1 MTDDAEPVPMSL
13 SMYEAT
19 VPPMS
24 RMLGNLGALL
34 QKGAA
39 HAEARRIDPAVLLQQ
54 RLFPDQFALPRQVQV
69 ACDTAKLAVARLTGR
84 TAPQQDD
91 TETSFAELQARI
103 NATVAWIGTAT
114 AQAFTDSEARII
126 EIKRRDDTLK
136 LAATEYLTRFALPN
150 FHFHVAMAY
159 AILRHNGVEIG
170 KNDYLGRFDEV
181 AAPPR

>member
-1 MTDDAEPVPMSL
+1 MSL

-24 RMLGNLGALL
+24 RMLGNLAGLL
-34 QKGAA
+34 HKAAA
-39 HAEARRIDPAVLLQQ
+39 HAETKRFEPVVLLQQ

-91 TETSFAELQARI
+91 TESSFAELQSRI
-103 NATVAWIGTAT
+103 NTTITWIESATPQSFA
-114 AQAFTDSEARII
+114 DSETRVV

-136 LAATEYLTRFALPN
+136 LVGTEYLTRFALPN

-170 KNDYLGRFDEV
+170 KGDYLGRFEV
-181 AAPPR
+181 VTPP